1 MNRVLQR
8 WILLILLSGFVLYY
22 LTNLRGLESRIPSF
36 LGGEPHHIN
45 WAKVP
50 QKHPLTTYFELPLDP
65 PRALPTVQ
73 AKFTKESDTQTKERL
88 ERRETVKKVFLRSW
102 TAYKQNAWGH
112 DEFAPV
118 TGSWKDH
125 FGGWGAT
132 LVDALDTLLIMGLND
147 EFKVAVEAC
156 KTIDFSVTHIKVLNI
171 FETTIRYL
179 GGLLSAH
186 ELAQGKDG
194 GVLLQK
200 AKELGEMLYHA
211 FDTANR
217 MPIARWKWEK

>member
-1 MNRVLQR
+1 MSRAVQR
-8 WILLILLSGFVLYY
+8 WILLILLSACILYY
-22 LTNLRGLESRIPSF
+22 YLHLRGLSSHIPAL
-36 LGGEPHHIN
+36 LGGDPSHID
-45 WAKVP
+45 WAKIP
-50 QKHPLTTYFELPLDP
+50 QKYPVTTYNPLPADP
-65 PRALPTVQ
+65 PKSLPSIQ
-73 AKFTKESDTQTKERL
+73 AQFTKEPDADKQLRL
-88 ERRETVKKVFLRSW
+88 EKQAKVKAVFLRSW
-102 TAYKQNAWGH
+102 KAYKQNAWGH
-112 DEFAPV
+112 DEVAPV

-132 LVDALDTLLIMGLND
+132 LVDALDSLLIMELFD
-147 EFKVAVEAC
+147 EFKDAVKEC
-156 KTIDFSVTHIKVLNI
+156 NKIDFSVTHVKTLNL

-211 FDTANR
+211 FDTQNR
-217 MPIARWKWEK
+217 MPVARWMWMK